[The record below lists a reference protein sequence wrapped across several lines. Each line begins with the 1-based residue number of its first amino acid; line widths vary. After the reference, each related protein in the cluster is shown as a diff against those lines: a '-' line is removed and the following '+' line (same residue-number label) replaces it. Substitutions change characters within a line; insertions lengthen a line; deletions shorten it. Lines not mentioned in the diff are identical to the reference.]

1 MLFTSNSNSKNSNL
15 ELKYIDLF
23 CGIGGFRIALEL
35 VCSHYKFKDQKIN
48 PICVFSS
55 DIDADAQKNYE
66 ANFKDKPQG
75 DITQIPV
82 ELIPKHNLLLAGF
95 PCQTFSIC
103 GKLQG
108 FEDTRGT
115 LFFDIARI
123 LDYHKPYAFILENV
137 KQLVGH
143 NKGKTLNTILEIL
156 SDLGYYTEYK
166 VLNALDFGLPQKRE
180 RIFII
185 GLRDPLNFT
194 FKKPNISRKPLS
206 EIIEKSVSEFYY
218 ASEHIQKK
226 G

>member
-1 MLFTSNSNSKNSNL
+1 MDC
-15 ELKYIDLF
+15 I
-23 CGIGGFRIALEL
+23 I
-35 VCSHYKFKDQKIN
+35 
-48 PICVFSS
+48 
-55 DIDADAQKNYE
+55 
-66 ANFKDKPQG
+66 
-75 DITQIPV
+75 
-82 ELIPKHNLLLAGF
+82 
-95 PCQTFSIC
+95 
-103 GKLQG
+103 LQ
-108 FEDTRGT
+108 
-115 LFFDIARI
+115 
-123 LDYHKPYAFILENV
+123 
-137 KQLVGH
+137 
-143 NKGKTLNTILEIL
+143 IL